1 MAKTSNISAAAKQ
14 FIKDWTGKGYEKG
27 ETQRF
32 WLSLL
37 HNVFGVDDPTRLMEF
52 EVPVKTITKEK
63 GADFIDAYIVSTKVL
78 IEQKGSHVD
87 LSAKARQSDGSEL
100 TPYQQ
105 GRRYATGLPLSMAP
119 RWIVACNFTTFEI
132 HDMEHPNDA
141 PEIVRLEDL
150 EKEYYRLSF
159 LVDDTAIHTKREV
172 EVSMAAGAI
181 IGEIFDAFRKEYRN
195 PDDPHS
201 QRSLNILCVRL
212 VFCLYAEDAG
222 LFDTHSQFHDFLVQ
236 FKPGTGDMRKAL
248 IELFDVL
255 STPREERDPY
265 LRDDLLAFPYVNG
278 GLFAEKGIEIPRFTQ
293 EIADLL
299 LRHASDDFDWSQIS
313 PTIFGGVF
321 ESTLNPETRR
331 KGGMHY
337 TSIENIHKV
346 IDPLFLDELKQ
357 DLTDIKA
364 EPGEKKRIARAR
376 EFQDKIA
383 GLKFL
388 DPACGSGNFLTE
400 TFISLRRLENE
411 CLRIIY
417 KGQMVMGDLVNPIKV
432 SINQFYGIEINDF
445 AVSVA
450 MTALWIA
457 EAQMLFETEKIMQ
470 VSLNFLPLKSY
481 NNIREGNALRMDW
494 SEWEVPDEAETI
506 IAEHTNVYP
515 YPEAA
520 AGVLQESHFKTVDL
534 YTREVSILPTR
545 KIPVSQHVD
554 FDYIMGN
561 PPFVGYQYQSNEQK
575 ADLATIC
582 PECGK
587 SIDYVVGW
595 YYKSAQMIQG
605 TRIKAALVSTNSI
618 TQGEQVS
625 LVWKPL
631 MENYGVHIDFA
642 YRTFRWDSEASIRAH
657 VHCVIIGFSTG
668 MVSGSDIS
676 RKIIDGQKIITATNI
691 SPYLLDAPT
700 IFIGRKSDPI
710 CDVPPFV
717 RGCQPTDD
725 GNFILTE
732 EEKDEFLKKEPQAEQ
747 FIRPFMMGKDFI
759 QRKPRYCIWLVGA
772 NPSELKKCPNI
783 LQRVANVRTFRLQST
798 KTATRVKADTP
809 TLFDEI
815 REPKTAYVGFPT
827 VSSGARQYIPVD
839 YLPQEII
846 PGNKI
851 YFMQDASLYHFGV
864 VVSLAHMAWNRLVCG
879 RLKSDYNYSNTI
891 VYNNFPWPQPTDTQK
906 SKIEQTAQAILDA
919 RAIYPDSSLADL
931 YDDLTMPHE
940 LRKAHRAN
948 DAAVMEAYGFRKDMN
963 EPEIVAE
970 LFKMYQKLTTK

>member
-14 FIKDWTGKGYEKG
+14 FIKEWTGKGYEKG

-37 HNVFGVDDPTRLMEF
+37 HNVFGVDDPTKLMEF
-52 EVPVKTITKEK
+52 EIPVKTITKEK
-63 GADFIDAYIVSTKVL
+63 GSDFIDAYITSTRVL

-100 TPYQQ
+100 PPYQQ

-141 PEIVRLEDL
+141 PEIVKLEDL

-195 PDDPHS
+195 PDDSHS

-222 LFDTHSQFHDFLVQ
+222 LFDTHSQFHDYLVQ
-236 FKPGTGDMRKAL
+236 FKPGTGDMRMAL

-278 GLFAEKGIEIPRFTQ
+278 GLFAEKGIEIARFTQ

-357 DLTDIKA
+357 DLADIKA

-470 VSLNFLPLKSY
+470 VSLDFLPLKSY

-515 YPEAA
+515 YPETA
-520 AGVLQESHFKTVDL
+520 AGVLQEPHFKTVDL

-545 KIPVSQHVD
+545 KNPVSQHVD

-561 PPFVGYQYQSNEQK
+561 PPFLGARIMSAKQK
-575 ADLATIC
+575 DDLITVFGSKWKNI
-582 PECGK
+582 GNM
-587 SIDYVVGW
+587 DYVTGW
-595 YYKSAQMIQG
+595 YRKTLDLMKVNPMV
-605 TRIKAALVSTNSI
+605 RAALVSTNSI
-618 TQGEQVS
+618 TQGEQVAN
-625 LVWKPL
+625 LWKPL
-631 MENYGVHIDFA
+631 MEAGIHIDFA
-642 YRTFRWDSEASIRAH
+642 WRTFIWDSEASQKAH
-657 VHCVIIGFSTG
+657 VHCVIVGFSMCRSEG
-668 MVSGSDIS
+668 KRRIFDGSTVTEAANINGYLMDGDNVFVES
-676 RKIIDGQKIITATNI
+676 RPK
-691 SPYLLDAPT
+691 
-700 IFIGRKSDPI
+700 PI
-710 CDVPPFV
+710 CDVPEIGIGNKPIDGGFYLFKDDEKEEFV
-717 RGCQPTDD
+717 R
-725 GNFILTE
+725 
-732 EEKDEFLKKEPQAEQ
+732 KEP
-747 FIRPFMMGKDFI
+747 G
-759 QRKPRYCIWLVGA
+759 
-772 NPSELKKCPNI
+772 SEKYF
-783 LQRVANVRTFRLQST
+783 RRWYGSVSVVR
-798 KTATRVKADTP
+798 
-809 TLFDEI
+809 E
-815 REPKTAYVGFPT
+815 
-827 VSSGARQYIPVD
+827 
-839 YLPQEII
+839 
-846 PGNKI
+846 
-851 YFMQDASLYHFGV
+851 
-864 VVSLAHMAWNRLVCG
+864 C
-879 RLKSDYNYSNTI
+879 
-891 VYNNFPWPQPTDTQK
+891 
-906 SKIEQTAQAILDA
+906 
-919 RAIYPDSSLADL
+919 
-931 YDDLTMPHE
+931 
-940 LRKAHRAN
+940 
-948 DAAVMEAYGFRKDMN
+948 
-963 EPEIVAE
+963 
-970 LFKMYQKLTTK
+970 